1 LFAPFAIDPEP
12 TYTAES
18 TDLEV
23 GVRLPKE
30 PSGHSA
36 RVKVAVTIGTLIV
49 AALLAGCGGGSNHS
63 GPPTFAHLADWLEE
77 EGECEGVDAEVT
89 RLPVPR
95 ARAEKVAPVNLRF
108 EGAPVAALAD
118 CGGVNGYI
126 SYYRFPS
133 TKARADAVRGREG
146 LISNELF
153 CVHGPELVVNGLL
166 GYDQTAAFCK
176 RLGFK
181 IHRPTRRYSSAQ
193 KLEHHLEFR
202 AAALVG
208 HMTGAPTVNV
218 ICEHT
223 KDPLTFE
230 CGEIISGQ
238 ITKIEL
244 VKRGGRYVPK

>member
-1 LFAPFAIDPEP
+1 MKATI
-12 TYTAES
+12 TA
-18 TDLEV
+18 L
-23 GVRLPKE
+23 
-30 PSGHSA
+30 
-36 RVKVAVTIGTLIV
+36 TLIV
-49 AALLAGCGGGSNHS
+49 AVLLAGCGGGSNHS

-77 EGECEGVDAEVT
+77 EGECERVDAEVT

-95 ARAEKVAPVNLRF
+95 SRAEKVAPINLRF
-108 EGAPVAALAD
+108 EQASVGAFAS
-118 CGGVNGYI
+118 CGGGVNGYI

-133 TKARADAVRGREG
+133 VKARADAVRGREG

-153 CVHGPELVVNGLL
+153 CARGPELVVNGLL
-166 GYDQTAAFCK
+166 GYDQTAPFCK
-176 RLGFK
+176 KLGFK

-218 ICEHT
+218 ICERT

-238 ITKIEL
+238 VTKIEL
-244 VKRGGRYVPK
+244 VRRGGRYVPR